1 MIPSKW
7 KVPIQKVVV
16 KRSGEADPLGAIPK
30 DGKKLSVRLL
40 GNALV
45 EKIETE
51 SDPSQGRDQSF
62 KEEIM
67 VYWGAEDTRP
77 SLISPQDR
85 FYVLYEVW
93 EPVGGLVEY
102 PLGVKLRLRKA
113 GVQWELPA

>member
-7 KVPIQKVVV
+7 KVPIQRIVV
-16 KRSGEADPLGAIPK
+16 KSSSEADPLGAIPK
-30 DGKKLSVRLL
+30 NGKNISVKLFGS
-40 GNALV
+40 ALV

-51 SDPSQGRDQSF
+51 SDPSHGGDQSF

-77 SLISPQDR
+77 SFVSPQDR
-85 FYVLYEVW
+85 FYIQYEVW

-113 GVQWELPA
+113 GTHWELPA